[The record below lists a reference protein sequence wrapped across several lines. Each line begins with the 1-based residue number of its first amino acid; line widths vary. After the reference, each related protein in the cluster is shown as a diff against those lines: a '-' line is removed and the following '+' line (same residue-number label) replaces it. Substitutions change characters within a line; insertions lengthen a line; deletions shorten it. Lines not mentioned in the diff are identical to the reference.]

1 MELMTRVKNAYN
13 AFMNRDPTKYA
24 NYGPGYSYRPDRPR
38 MARGNDRTILTA
50 INNRIAIDVALMTF
64 QHCKMNEKDQYD
76 DIVNDGLNK
85 CLNMEA
91 NLDQSAFAFKVD
103 MVMSMLDEGCVAVA
117 PIETDKDT
125 INQQTGSYEIYTMRT
140 GKVTTWYPDTVRV
153 RMYDDRDG
161 QKKEIVMMKK
171 DVALVENPF
180 FSIMNEPNS
189 TAKRLAHKLALL
201 DRSDDYNASGNI
213 DLIIQLP
220 YGVKSERKK
229 AIADQRRA
237 EIEEQL
243 NGSAYGV
250 AYIDST
256 EHVIQLN
263 RALEN
268 NLLKQIDYLT
278 KELFTQ
284 LNMTPEILNGTAD
297 ERTMQNYYSRTI
309 EPIATAF
316 VEEMKRKF
324 LTKTAIAQKHTIM
337 YFRDPFKMLPISQ
350 VAELADK
357 LTRNEIMSSNEIR
370 TKIGMKPSKDKAA
383 DQLKN
388 SNISA
393 AKNNLPVAEPA
404 SVPAEETNNEEEEEQ
419 IQNG

>member
-24 NYGPGYSYRPDRPR
+24 NFGPGYSYRPDRPR
-38 MARGNDRTILTA
+38 MTRGSDRTILTA

-220 YGVKSERKK
+220 YPVKSERRK
-229 AIADQRRA
+229 AIADERRA

-243 NGSAYGV
+243 NGSTYGV
-250 AYIDST
+250 AYIDSA

-404 SVPAEETNNEEEEEQ
+404 SVSAEETNNEEEEEQ

>member
-38 MARGNDRTILTA
+38 MTRGNDRTILTA

-64 QHCKMNEKDQYD
+64 QHCKMNDKDQYD

-85 CLNMEA
+85 CLNLEA

-103 MVMSMLDEGCVAVA
+103 MAMSMLDEGCVAVA

-140 GKVTTWYPDTVRV
+140 GKVTTWYPDAVRV

-161 QKKEIVMMKK
+161 QKKETVMMKK

-220 YGVKSERKK
+220 YTVKSERKK
-229 AIADQRRA
+229 AVADQRRA

-243 NGSAYGV
+243 SGSTYGV

-278 KELFTQ
+278 NELFTQ

-370 TKIGMKPSKDKAA
+370 TKIGMRPSKDKAA

-393 AKNNLPVAEPA
+393 AKNRLPVAEPA
-404 SVPAEETNNEEEEEQ
+404 SVPAEELTNKEKEEQ

>member
-13 AFMNRDPTKYA
+13 AFMNRDPTHRM

-38 MARGNDRTILTA
+38 LTRGNDRSIVTA
-50 INNRIAIDVALMTF
+50 IYNRIAVDVALMTF
-64 QHCKMNEKDQYD
+64 QHCKLNDNDQYD
-76 DIVNDGLNK
+76 DIVNDDLNR
-85 CLNMEA
+85 CLNVEA
-91 NLDQSAFAFKVD
+91 NIDQSAFAFKVD
-103 MVMSMLDEGCVAVA
+103 IVMSMLDEGCVAIA
-117 PIETDKDT
+117 PIETDKYVLD
-125 INQQTGSYEIYTMRT
+125 QQTGSYKIYSMRT
-140 GKVTTWYPDTVRV
+140 GKVTTWYPDVVRV

-161 QKKEIVMMKK
+161 QKKEVDMMKK

-189 TAKRLAHKLALL
+189 TAKRLSHKLSLL
-201 DRSDDYNASGNI
+201 DQSDDYNASGNI

-220 YGVKSERKK
+220 YSVKSERRKK
-229 AIADQRRA
+229 IADERRA
-237 EIEEQL
+237 EIQDQL
-243 NGSAYGV
+243 NGSTYGV

-268 NLLKQIDYLT
+268 NLLKQIEYLT
-278 KELFTQ
+278 NELFTQ
-284 LNMTPEILNGTAD
+284 LSMTPEILNGTAN
-297 ERTMQNYYSRTI
+297 EQTMQNYYSRTI
-309 EPIATAF
+309 EPIATAI

-324 LTKTAIAQKHTIM
+324 LTKTAITQKHTIT
-337 YFRDPFKMLPISQ
+337 YFRDPFKTLPITQ

-383 DQLKN
+383 DQLRN

-393 AKNNLPVAEPA
+393 AKNALPTADTSSTE
-404 SVPAEETNNEEEEEQ
+404 SEETDNKEREEQ